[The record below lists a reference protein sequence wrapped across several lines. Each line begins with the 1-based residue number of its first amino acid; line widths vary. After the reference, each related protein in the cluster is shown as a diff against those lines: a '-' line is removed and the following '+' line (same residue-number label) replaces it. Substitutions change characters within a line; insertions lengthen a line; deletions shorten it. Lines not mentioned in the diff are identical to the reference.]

1 MAMAPQFHLDT
12 LHGRKAMVMENG
24 VIRVSALSG
33 GGHIAEVRFVSGGAD
48 RTVNP
53 MRVPHYPTIEPQEYV
68 PAKHDAIY
76 GDDPHRWISSGY
88 MGHMLCF
95 PAFGPPSS
103 EEEIRNGFGNHGE
116 APIVE
121 WKQTGV
127 DKTADSV
134 TLHYAADLPKTQYRV
149 ERSITIVNGESVVY
163 VEESVENLAE
173 FDRTINWVQH
183 ATFGPPFAEPGKTF
197 LDASVSKGK
206 VGGGVGSLKA
216 NSPVEWPKGTSTD
229 DKEVNLRSFQKK
241 ANSGTYAALL
251 HNQDR
256 PQSYFTMYN
265 SDYPV
270 LIGYVYPTKDNP
282 WLGDWQENHKM
293 THKPWNG
300 EVVARGMEFGTTP
313 FAEGLKK
320 SVDRGSLYGVPAF
333 RWIGGKQKLTT
344 HFTIFLAE
352 IEKGFKGVKD
362 VRAKAGKIVVDRRDG
377 KKITLDASRAR

>member
-1 MAMAPQFHLDT
+1 MNGAHFVLSEF
-12 LHGRKAMVMENG
+12 HGRKAMVLDNG
-24 VIRVSALSG
+24 TIRVSALSG
-33 GGHIAEVRFVSGGAD
+33 GGHIAEVRFVNGGAD

-53 MRVPHYPTIEPQEYV
+53 MRVPHYPTIEPQKYD

-103 EEEIRNGFGNHGE
+103 EEEIRNAFGNHGE

-121 WKQTGV
+121 WKKTGV
-127 DKTADSV
+127 YESEDSV
-134 TLHYAADLPKTQYRV
+134 TLRYAAELPKTQYRV

-173 FDRTINWVQH
+173 FDRAMNWVQH

-197 LDASVSKGK
+197 LDASVGKGK
-206 VGGGVGSLKA
+206 VAGGQGSLKA
-216 NSPVEWPKGTSTD
+216 NSTVEWPKGTSVD
-229 DKEVNLRSFQKK
+229 GKEINLRGFQKK
-241 ANSGTYAALL
+241 AHAGSYAALL
-251 HNQDR
+251 HDR
-256 PQSYFTMYN
+256 DRAESYFTMYH
-265 SDYPV
+265 SDFPV
-270 LIGYVYPTKDNP
+270 LIGYLYPTKDSP
-282 WLGDWQENHKM
+282 WLGDWQENHNM

-300 EVVARGMEFGTTP
+300 EVIARGMEFGTTP

-320 SVDRGSLYGVPAF
+320 SVDRGSLYGVAAF

-352 IEKGFKGVKD
+352 VEKDFKGVRD
-362 VRAKAGKIVVDRRDG
+362 VRAEAGKIVVSRRDG
-377 KKITLDASRAR
+377 KKLSLDASRAQ